1 MFKKKRRNT
10 GDKQR
15 DPATH
20 HAISGHRRRGRVVD
34 VRRLEDDL
42 AARGHRDPVAVSQG
56 QGLVVIEDGIQVLDP
71 DGVDGA
77 IEDQPDV
84 LSWNGGFGGCGWR
97 TWFRSL
103 IAVCLFLLIY
113 LFYLLIDL
121 FFDTVVFRVWYFF
134 KILIYRRVVSS
145 EMKNLLPFEGF
156 TWSRWSD

>member
-1 MFKKKRRNT
+1 MSYVQWTLFKKKRRNT
-10 GDKQR
+10 GDTQR

-20 HAISGHRRRGRVVD
+20 HAISGHGRRGRVVD

-84 LSWNGGFGGCGWR
+84 LSWNGKFGGCGWR
-97 TWFRSL
+97 ISFRSL

-134 KILIYRRVVSS
+134 L
-145 EMKNLLPFEGF
+145 N
-156 TWSRWSD
+156 SDM